1 MGRCYTR
8 RVQGLI
14 RPAPRA
20 RSILRWVVFLAL
32 WGLITHGTH
41 AGTGDEPHYLAI
53 AHSIAFDGD
62 LDLSNNYGPNEPL
75 IAGGT
80 LRMEAHV
87 QPGSGGVLRPVHDI
101 GLPLL
106 FAPYVRVAEPLTRA
120 LVRTLPAPLLQ
131 RARLTPA
138 VLYRHLLSMAM
149 IVLATVLATMMFDTF
164 LALGASGGA
173 ALASAVLLMLSPPLL
188 IFSVLFFTELLSALI
203 GFAVFRRILLVDT
216 IGGWRWALVGC
227 ATGFLFLI
235 HAKNIGLIVPL
246 VAIGLYTLRA
256 PERRREAGLFA
267 LGAGLMLLVRS
278 AVNFSFWGSPISGPH
293 ARFAASGSSDLLHEA
308 LIRIAG
314 LTVDQEFGL
323 LPYAPIYVLAP
334 IGAIALAR
342 ANRTLAL
349 SALLIVGVY
358 VALIVAPPINV
369 HGWMGGWNPPAR
381 FLTPV
386 APLLGLFVF
395 AGMRALPSV
404 LVMPVLLLQIVISA
418 YAWQHPKMLW
428 NDGNGRAAFC
438 EITGSRICDRLPSLV
453 E

>member
-1 MGRCYTR
+1 MIGE
-8 RVQGLI
+8 I
-14 RPAPRA
+14 RPAARA
-20 RSILRWVVFLAL
+20 RSLLRWVAFLAL

-62 LDLSNNYGPNEPL
+62 IDLANNYGANAPL

-87 QPGSGGVLRPVHDI
+87 QPGRDGVLRPVHDI

-106 FAPYVRVAEPLTRA
+106 FAPYVRVAEPLTHA

-149 IVLATVLATMMFDTF
+149 IVLATVLARMMFDTF
-164 LALGASGGA
+164 LALGASSGA
-173 ALASAVLLMLSPPLL
+173 ALASALLLALSPPLL

-203 GFAVFRRILLVDT
+203 CFAVFRRILLVET
-216 IGGWRWALVGC
+216 FGGWRWALIGC

-235 HAKNIGLIVPL
+235 HAKNIGLVVPL
-246 VAIGLYTLRA
+246 VAIGVYTLRA
-256 PERRREAGLFA
+256 PERRREAALFA
-267 LGAGLMLLVRS
+267 LGVGLLLLARS
-278 AVNFSFWGSPISGPH
+278 AINFYFWGSPISGPH
-293 ARFAASGSSDLLHEA
+293 ARFASGGSGALLHEV
-308 LIRIAG
+308 LVRIGG
-314 LTVDQEFGL
+314 LTIDQEFGL
-323 LPYAPIYVLAP
+323 LPYAPLYVLTP
-334 IGAIALAR
+334 VGVIALAR

-349 SALLIVGVY
+349 SALLMVGVY

-386 APLLGLFVF
+386 VPLLGLFVF
-395 AGMRALPSV
+395 AGMRAVPSV
-404 LVMPVLLLQIVISA
+404 VVLPVLLLQLVISG

-438 EITGSRICDRLPSLV
+438 EITGSRVCDRLPSLALK
-453 E
+453 